1 MNLSCASNDDR
12 PSADELLQQLERECQ
27 GVIPTATLSLLLE
40 PLRALIAIVPDER
53 DELQLEASIN
63 QFEDVLEAFLL
74 REAPTSS

>member
-1 MNLSCASNDDR
+1 MNASCASNDDR

-27 GVIPTATLSLLLE
+27 GVIPSATLMLLLE
-40 PLRALIAIVPDER
+40 PLQALVAIVPDER
-53 DELQLEASIN
+53 DELQVEAAIN